1 MFHIQNI
8 SKMARGKAGH
18 CGAIEHGGA
27 T

>member
-1 MFHIQNI
+1 
-8 SKMARGKAGH
+8 MARGKAGH